1 MVISPIVSLNFAAFT
16 RCRNN
21 YATIDRPNH
30 VFNQQNCIMSLRI
43 SVLLSWL
50 MIAVAAWAGDIYNNS
65 ITAETRPQWIIP
77 TNKFI
82 KQSEMNSAFGVD
94 LKYSFSF
101 SPQSFYG
108 KNYPETRQGIGLG
121 YTGISH
127 GKNLGEPFNLYLFQ
141 NVPIARLSPRLSLV
155 YEWNF
160 GISFNWNPYNAEKN
174 PDNGAIGSKTNAYIN
189 LGLMLRYKLNRNVD
203 LLAGIDGSHY
213 SNGNTRIPN
222 AGANFAGLKIGVT
235 YTFDPGEKAEATIA
249 RDKFQPGMGYDL
261 TLYCAA
267 RRRAFF
273 SSASHDYLYARGLF
287 GVLGVNFA
295 PMYGFNRY
303 FRAGVSLD
311 TQYDESA
318 NILSHRVEGTPD
330 DNMRFYRPPLKE
342 QIAVGMSLR
351 AELVMPIFSINIGIG
366 RNIICKGKD
375 TDIFYQTLTL
385 KTYLWKNG
393 YLNIGYQLN
402 AFHEPNNLMLGLG
415 YSFGMK
421 R

>member
-1 MVISPIVSLNFAAFT
+1 
-16 RCRNN
+16 
-21 YATIDRPNH
+21 
-30 VFNQQNCIMSLRI
+30 MSLRI
-43 SVLLSWL
+43 SILISWL
-50 MIAVAAWAGDIYNNS
+50 IISSAASASDIYNNS
-65 ITAETRPQWIIP
+65 ITAEMRPQWVIP

-82 KQSEMNSAFGVD
+82 KQSNINTALGAD
-94 LKYSFSF
+94 IKYSFSF

-121 YTGISH
+121 YTSISN
-127 GKNLGEPFNLYLFQ
+127 GKNLGEPFNIYLFQ
-141 NVPIARLSPRLSLV
+141 NAPIAKLSSRLTLL

-160 GISFNWNPYNAEKN
+160 GISLNWNPYNPEKN

-189 LGLMLRYKLNRNVD
+189 LALMLRYKLNRNVD
-203 LLAGIDGSHY
+203 LIAGIDGSHY
-213 SNGNTRIPN
+213 SNGNTTIPN
-222 AGANFAGLKIGVT
+222 AGANFAGIKMGFSC
-235 YTFDPGEKAEATIA
+235 TFDPAIKATESII
-249 RDKFQPGMGYDL
+249 RDKFEPGIGYDL

-273 SSASHDYLYARGLF
+273 SSSSHDYLYARGLF
-287 GVLGVNFA
+287 GVLGFNFA

-330 DNMRFYRPPLKE
+330 DNMKFYRPPLKE
-342 QIAVGMSLR
+342 QLAAGLSLR

-385 KTYLWKNG
+385 KTYLWRNG

-402 AFHEPNNLMLGLG
+402 AFHEPNNLMLGMG